1 LILIVFAT
9 TLYFISFVHFVVKQC
24 PYGYKSRFGNSPL
37 RIEDGVAE
45 IVGVVLVGGKSRR
58 YGQNKA
64 LEVFQGERLIDRQ
77 LRKVQALFQ
86 EVLVITNEPGDY
98 LHLQVTILRDVIP
111 GLGPL
116 GGIYTG
122 LLFAQGKSVFVTAC
136 DMPFLQPAVV
146 KHMMQLSKNNDVVV
160 PEKKEGLEPLH
171 AIYSARCLP
180 HIKKMLDR
188 GKFQVVSFF
197 PAVKVCRLSQE
208 ELEKLD
214 PYGLSF
220 FNINTP
226 DDMNRARELLGGLGE
241 SPEIDTG

>member
-1 LILIVFAT
+1 MT
-9 TLYFISFVHFVVKQC
+9 
-24 PYGYKSRFGNSPL
+24 
-37 RIEDGVAE
+37 E
-45 IVGVVLVGGKSRR
+45 IIAAVLVGGKSRR
-58 YGQNKA
+58 YGRNKA
-64 LEVFQGERLIDRQ
+64 LEIFQGEPLIDRQ
-77 LRKVQALFQ
+77 LRKVQSLFT

-98 LHLQVTILRDVIP
+98 LHLEVTLLRDVIP

-146 KHMMQLSKNNDVVV
+146 KHMVQLSRNNDVVV
-160 PEKKEGLEPLH
+160 PQKREGLEPLH

-180 HIKKMLDR
+180 HIKKMLER

-208 ELEKLD
+208 ELQNLD
-214 PYGLSF
+214 PHGLSF

-226 DDMNRARELLGGLGE
+226 DDMDRARKLLEELGE
-241 SPEIDTG
+241 SPGLETA